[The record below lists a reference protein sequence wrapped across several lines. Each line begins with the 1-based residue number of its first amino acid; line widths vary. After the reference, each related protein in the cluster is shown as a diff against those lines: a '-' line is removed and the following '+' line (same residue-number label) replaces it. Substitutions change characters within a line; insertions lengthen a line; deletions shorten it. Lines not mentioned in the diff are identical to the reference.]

1 MNTTIF
7 TANFKSFEEAQSF
20 ATRNNSRVHLYT
32 KGADGEWYD
41 EGIAY
46 EPISWHEMNCD
57 ADLTDII
64 ATREDLESFYNWNV
78 MPRVERAQRTK
89 ENAKKADKILAQYAL
104 ISDAFRG
111 LKYDEALAVSKN
123 GKSARVI
130 KLHPTH
136 DESKNFSWTLGV
148 PVK

>member
-20 ATRNNSRVHLYT
+20 ANKNNSRVHLYT
-32 KGADGEWYD
+32 MGADGEWYD
-41 EGIAY
+41 E
-46 EPISWHEMNCD
+46 
-57 ADLTDII
+57 
-64 ATREDLESFYNWNV
+64 
-78 MPRVERAQRTK
+78 
-89 ENAKKADKILAQYAL
+89 
-104 ISDAFRG
+104 
-111 LKYDEALAVSKN
+111 ALAVTKN